1 MWAIPAFVRAPV
13 STTFPHAEPLSI
25 TLCVGGRTLV
35 TVPADGL
42 YGHMD
47 VDTDERW
54 PYMYGMES
62 HNRVIIDD
70 GLFTPL
76 RPLRSML

>member
-1 MWAIPAFVRAPV
+1 MSRCR
-13 STTFPHAEPLSI
+13 S
-25 TLCVGGRTLV
+25 R
-35 TVPADGL
+35 GL

-76 RPLRSML
+76 RTLRSML